1 MTAKN
6 ENLRILCKTNTV
18 LMHVML
24 VKCYL
29 EVLTTSRNHL
39 MKKYLVIEG
48 RTLKHDDGGVLGQV
62 SD

>member
-1 MTAKN
+1 MTAKH
-6 ENLRILCKTNTV
+6 ENLLILYKTNTV

-24 VKCYL
+24 VKCLL

-39 MKKYLVIEG
+39 MKKYLVIKG
-48 RTLKHDDGGVLGQV
+48 STLKHDDGGVLGQV